1 MSNLATMSD
10 TNHGSWPRVTAL
22 MRDMGYYRDY
32 HNVDPKHA
40 RRGRLVHAACHLL
53 AAKTDIFDYDKWV
66 ERNEREYNIQ
76 LRGYLEGMGK
86 FLREH
91 DWRLDKSEL
100 EVVNATDRYVG
111 HVDQVGWLDGNLC
124 LNDIKTGLTV
134 LKCTA
139 LQLAFYAKPI
149 NIQTRYC
156 LHLPGD
162 GTYKLQPYTS
172 WRDFDA
178 VTRLAGA
185 WWDARSYR

>member
-1 MSNLATMSD
+1 MSEP
-10 TNHGSWPRVTAL
+10 NHAGWPRVTAL

-32 HNVDPKHA
+32 HNIDPKHA
-40 RRGRLVHAACHLL
+40 RRGRLVHAGCHLL
-53 AAKTDIFDYDKWV
+53 AANVDIADYDAWV
-66 ERNEREYNIQ
+66 ERNEKEHNIQ
-76 LRGYLEGMGK
+76 LRGYFEGMQK

-91 DWRLDKSEL
+91 DWRLTGSEI
-100 EVVNATDRYVG
+100 EIVSSNDRYVG
-111 HVDQVGWLDGNLC
+111 HADELGYLDGILA
-124 LNDIKTGLTV
+124 LTDIKTGV
-134 LKCTA
+134 IIPKCTA